1 MEILPGELI
10 GIVGRVGSG
19 KSSLLS
25 AILGEMERIEDKGE
39 AIVWAKS
46 IGYVPQQPWIQNRTL
61 RSNVLFDSVLNES
74 RYTAVINACSMGE
87 DLKLL
92 PAGDFTEIGEKV
104 TCLFSFLKYF

>member
-1 MEILPGELI
+1 LEVQPGELI

-25 AILGEMERIEDKGE
+25 AIIGEMERLEDYGE
-39 AIVWAKS
+39 ATVRAKS

-61 RSNVLFDSVLNES
+61 RSNVIFDSVFNEIK
-74 RYTAVINACSMGE
+74 YTSVINACSMGE

-104 TCLFSFLKYF
+104 CI